1 MKTHAIQEYVNMNH
15 PGRCQIIAKIMGD
28 SRCLSNPILIAQEK
42 FKNLQ
47 KESLY
52 GIFFNE
58 WWLSEKDIERDR
70 VNFERE
76 KELIEPLFCY
86 VYSSIFRICI

>member
-28 SRCLSNPILIAQEK
+28 SRCLSNPIPTAQEK
-42 FKNLQ
+42 FRNLQ

-52 GIFFNE
+52 GIFKMNDGFM
-58 WWLSEKDIERDR
+58 KKK
-70 VNFERE
+70 E
-76 KELIEPLFCY
+76 KEIKSQF
-86 VYSSIFRICI
+86 

>member
-28 SRCLSNPILIAQEK
+28 SRCLSNPIPTAQEK
-42 FKNLQ
+42 FRNLQ

-52 GIFFNE
+52 GIFKMSDGFMKKK
-58 WWLSEKDIERDR
+58 EKEKGIKSQFWKRER
-70 VNFERE
+70 VN
-76 KELIEPLFCY
+76 
-86 VYSSIFRICI
+86 

>member
-15 PGRCQIIAKIMGD
+15 PGRCQIIAKITGD

-52 GIFFNE
+52 GIF
-58 WWLSEKDIERDR
+58 
-70 VNFERE
+70 
-76 KELIEPLFCY
+76 
-86 VYSSIFRICI
+86 